1 VAITIDESNTIV
13 KADIAYHGL
22 VANITEVA
30 RRAGVST
37 TTAKRAIR
45 EPEKL
50 APETL
55 RRVREAIEAL
65 DYEPD
70 QLASALRS
78 GRSSTLGL
86 VIGSIVEPFF
96 AELTRTIVHEV
107 RGRGYS
113 VIVADNE
120 YRDDVEAAHL
130 RSFYGNRVAGLILR
144 SAYGSGNL
152 DYVRRMQ
159 LRGVAVVE
167 VDCFIPGS
175 PLPHAM
181 LDNVGAVDEGVRHLV
196 AHGHRRIA
204 ALSSYHPQLNADE
217 RVLRFPETLVQHG
230 LTLPAEY
237 VSQIAPTEWDAHE
250 ATLRL
255 MRLAEP
261 PTALFATTGSMA
273 AGAYRA
279 LMELGLRVPRDVS
292 LLAFDDY
299 PWMRLVDPGIDT
311 LAQPVEVMGRAAVR
325 LLFDQMRLGADA
337 PVERLRFPAELIVRG
352 SVVAPA

>member
-1 VAITIDESNTIV
+1 M
-13 KADIAYHGL
+13 
-22 VANITEVA
+22 ANITDVA

-50 APETL
+50 APDTL

-65 DYEPD
+65 HYEPD

-78 GRSSTLGL
+78 GHSSTIGL

-96 AELTRTIVHEV
+96 AELTRTIVHDV
-107 RGRGYS
+107 RTHGYS
-113 VIVADNE
+113 VIMADNE

-130 RSFYGNRVAGLILR
+130 RNFYGNRVAGLILR
-144 SAYGSGNL
+144 SAYGEGNL
-152 DYVRRMQ
+152 DYVLRMRR
-159 LRGVAVVE
+159 RGVAVVE
-167 VDCFIPGS
+167 VDYFVPGS
-175 PLPHAM
+175 PLPHVM
-181 LDNVGAVDEGVRHLV
+181 LANAAAVEQGVDHLV
-196 AHGHRRIA
+196 RHGHRRIA
-204 ALSSYHPQLNADE
+204 ALSSFHPQRNPDE
-217 RVLRFPETLVQHG
+217 RVQAFPKAMARHG
-230 LTLPAEY
+230 LALPGAY
-237 VSQIAPTEWDAHE
+237 QWPVSPTEWDGHE
-250 ATLRL
+250 VTRQL
-255 MRLAEP
+255 MRLDEP
-261 PTALFATTGSMA
+261 PTAIFATTGSMA

-299 PWMRLVDPGIDT
+299 PWMRLVNVGIDT
-311 LAQPVEVMGRAAVR
+311 LAQPVEAMGRAAVR

-352 SVVAPA
+352 SVTQLR